1 MGCADAIGEF
11 YLTAAVAIALM
22 CGAAALML
30 ESPLIWP
37 RGRTSHWLAG
47 GILLMSAVAVVQLL
61 FVPSWF
67 QRFVAPG
74 VQDWIWRLPPNTS
87 AESGLDDV
95 VWGAGSRLG
104 LNAGGSLQ
112 FAVRLL
118 VAACLVAVVYNT
130 RDAGRLLKRIAIA
143 SLAVGTAV
151 AFFGLAQHYGSHDRL
166 LYWSIPVEGGLGFG
180 PFINRNHYPFFLNLS
195 LGLTIGLLL
204 ERLDRSGKSW
214 RLVASD
220 PLVAWL
226 VAAIGV
232 MVASLIVC
240 VSRGGV
246 LSGFLAI
253 AIVAMRRFRVHTAPR
268 GVLVAV
274 LVSVPVIILL
284 IWVGFDLQASRLN
297 MLAQADRYQ
306 SDGRWFLWKAA
317 LQSVPEF
324 LWFGSGGETYRHWE
338 TIYPVGDVAWNSAD
352 AISLRADNE
361 FLDVLNEYG
370 LFGLAGLLMVAG
382 AVAVQIWRSSRED
395 GLAAGASIGLL
406 AVLLHSTVDFGLRV
420 PSTGLLAVVVAA
432 LLCSRRDTTAGR
444 RSRRRSN
451 SASRKHSVASVAPIH
466 GDRRLSRL
474 MGVGL
479 AVTLAMISIFA
490 IRVRRRYFDAEQARW
505 LAQGQLA
512 DFAYADA
519 LASMQNAVAATP
531 EDVFM
536 RTELIRTAEY
546 VSDRARSD
554 QERQSAI
561 ALILQHSE
569 ILRQLCPLS
578 WRPYAWIAQYDSGL
592 SAEGRLAWAQ
602 AARKLHPTQPDLSF
616 LVGRF
621 EVEQNGLQSALPP
634 WRDSLESS
642 LSHLDEILT
651 LASRSV
657 PAEEF
662 IDDLMPD
669 DPVVTLESAERL
681 EGNAREQLL
690 ERTLALLRDPGQTNR
705 NYKPGQIQELRSRA
719 LSGLG
724 RDDEAIAAI
733 RRAINQQPD
742 NLTWRLRLAGMCI
755 QADRLDEATREVRIA
770 LTMNPRNRTAESLQD
785 EISRLKAAARNVSP

>member
-1 MGCADAIGEF
+1 MPAF
-11 YLTAAVAIALM
+11 
-22 CGAAALML
+22 
-30 ESPLIWP
+30 
-37 RGRTSHWLAG
+37 
-47 GILLMSAVAVVQLL
+47 
-61 FVPSWF
+61 
-67 QRFVAPG
+67 
-74 VQDWIWRLPPNTS
+74 
-87 AESGLDDV
+87 
-95 VWGAGSRLG
+95 AGSFLG
-104 LNAGGSLQ
+104 LNLGGSLQ
-112 FAVRLL
+112 FAIRIGMAAAV
-118 VAACLVAVVYNT
+118 VAALCLHTDQYQMLRRLSILSAVM
-130 RDAGRLLKRIAIA
+130 G
-143 SLAVGTAV
+143 SAV
-151 AFFGLAQHYGSHDRL
+151 ALFGLAQHFGSRDGL
-166 LYWSIPVEGGLGFG
+166 MYWSIPIDGGLGFG
-180 PFINRNHYPFFLNLS
+180 PFVNRNHYPFFLNLS
-195 LGLTIGLLL
+195 LGLTVGLII
-204 ERLDRSGKSW
+204 DRFEKFGATW
-214 RLVASD
+214 PRMIAAD
-220 PLVAWL
+220 AAFAWL
-226 VAAIGV
+226 AAAAGL

-246 LSGFLAI
+246 LSAFLSI
-253 AIVAMRRFRVHTAPR
+253 VIVAMLRFRIHTAAR
-268 GVLVAV
+268 SVWLAVSVA
-274 LVSVPVIILL
+274 VPVILLL

-432 LLCSRRDTTAGR
+432 LLCSRRDPTAGR

-490 IRVRRRYFDAEQARW
+490 IRVRRRYFDAEKARW

-592 SAEGRLAWAQ
+592 GAEGRLAWAQ
-602 AARKLHPTQPDLSF
+602 AARRLHPTQPDLSF

-705 NYKPGQIQELRSRA
+705 NFKPGQIQELRSRA

-742 NLTWRLRLAGMCI
+742 NLTWRLRLADMCI